1 MNKEEYTKKFIKKIS
16 ECKLRILTEYF
27 NLFIKYYQEYGPNIC
42 LLYQCGDFWEMY
54 SYTEDAGTENEI
66 TYGNAN
72 DLALALNF
80 KLGFKNSKEPYS
92 ISAPN
97 IVGFPLRAF
106 EKNID
111 RIINAGYTT
120 VIYKQQVCLD
130 SNGNP
135 IKAKHGKGFEYERV
149 LSRIISASTYLPDN
163 SEITRSGGTDD
174 SNNLLQIVLTDTS
187 NYYYLSVCIIN
198 LCSGKVWLNS
208 DTVLKETGTKSLEM
222 EVKNIKQ
229 GAKAIRDTIYRIYKS
244 HSPVEICIC
253 TKNEDLM
260 KLLCIEKTLEFPQNV
275 NIFKYPTIDRKKE
288 RIEFQEEMLRRSYN
302 KKSIVSPIEHLGLTK
317 DQDLCLA
324 LVLAIDFAY
333 KHDTSIVRRLE
344 KPIVNAEYSKLILE
358 GNAIKQLDI
367 LDSSLCPQSLFKTVN
382 FCKTCMGRRVLKE
395 RLVNPEINVE
405 IINQRYKEVDAVL
418 NLSNEVV
425 AGVRKTLRTIT
436 DISRVHR
443 RIITGLIKYHE
454 FSRLDKAYKEIQSLI
469 RLIIENVDKDNPL
482 LQIIKSNKNSAV
494 KVLTIFSKAIEYYQK
509 RIDLKA
515 IDEGREHDI
524 IRRGISKS
532 LDECRQTYSKAD
544 QELEKIR
551 EHLAKLVKDHC
562 KLFKKK
568 NTTDDLV
575 PRKTFKEEKMEV
587 VRLEITEARFKKIM
601 KECPNDPILI
611 GLETKKVSSRI
622 RITSNEINKLS
633 RILSRAKNSIE
644 PLIEQEFKNVMED
657 LISRYYPCLMHIV
670 NVVAQLDVAQS
681 TALLSIKFNYCK
693 PTTKQQ
699 KDDPEKSY
707 IDIKQ
712 FRHPVI
718 ERMIDNIY
726 VANDIKLGTNDS
738 NIDGLLVYGLN
749 SVGKSSLLKSVCL
762 NIILAQAGIYVAA
775 KEFTY
780 WPYHNI
786 FTRLPG
792 TDNPYLGMSSFIC
805 ELMDINGIIESA
817 DQNTFCILDEI
828 TCSTEHISGIS
839 VSGSAVNKMSKNNVS
854 FLFAT
859 HYHELVDL
867 DIIKSL
873 DNVAISHLEAKMG
886 KGMGEIHFNRI
897 LRMGPSEDKQYGL
910 EVSKNVI
917 QNLEFL
923 RVAEEIRLKLN
934 NRRGLVDNKTSHFN
948 NNLVVDHCELCN
960 KTDTLEV
967 HHINMQCTADDKGFI
982 DHFHKNN
989 IGNLVVLCWECHHKK
1004 VHSKPP
1010 VVVIKGWI
1018 DTTAGRKLEF
1028 EIKK

>member
-1 MNKEEYTKKFIKKIS
+1 MEEYIKKFTKKIS
-16 ECKLRILTEYF
+16 ECTPRILTEYF
-27 NLFIKYYQEYGPNIC
+27 NLFIKYYQEYGPKIC
-42 LLYQCGDFWEMY
+42 LLYQCGDFYELY

-80 KLGFKNSKEPYS
+80 KLGLKDSKKPYS
-92 ISAPN
+92 INSPN

-111 RIINAGYTT
+111 RIINAGYTA
-120 VIYKQQVCLD
+120 VIYKQQICLD

-135 IKAKHGKGFEYERV
+135 IQARQGKGFEYERV

-163 SEITRSGGTDD
+163 SEITRSGHTSED
-174 SNNLLQIVLTDTS
+174 SNNLFQIVLTDTS
-187 NYYYLSVCIIN
+187 NYYYLSACIIN

-229 GAKAIRDTIYRIYKS
+229 GSKAIRDTIYRIYKS
-244 HSPVEICIC
+244 HNPVEICIC

-275 NIFKYPTIDRKKE
+275 NIFKYSSIDHKKE
-288 RIEFQEEMLRRSYN
+288 RIEFQEEILRRSYN

-344 KPIVNAEYSKLILE
+344 KPIINFDHSKLVLE

-405 IINQRYKEVDAVL
+405 TINQRYNQVEAML
-418 NLSNEVV
+418 NLSKDVMANI
-425 AGVRKTLRTIT
+425 RKILRNIT

-443 RIITGLIKYHE
+443 RIITGLVKYHE
-454 FSRLDKAYKEIQSLI
+454 FSRLDRAYKEIQSLI
-469 RLIIENVDKDNPL
+469 KIILDNVSKDDPL
-482 LQIIKSNKNSAV
+482 LQIIKSHKNSAI
-494 KVLTIFSKAIEYYQK
+494 KVLNIFNKAIEFYQK

-524 IRRGISKS
+524 IRSGISGE
-532 LDECRQTYSKAD
+532 LDRCRQIYSKTD
-544 QELEKIR
+544 QELDKIR
-551 EHLAKLVKDHC
+551 EYLAKLVKSHC
-562 KLFKKK
+562 KVYKSKS
-568 NTTDDLV
+568 TTDDLV
-575 PRKTFKEEKMEV
+575 QRRTFKEEKMEV
-587 VRLEITEARFKKIM
+587 IRLELTEARFKKIM
-601 KECPNDPILI
+601 KECPNDPILNN
-611 GLETKKVSSRI
+611 LETKKVSSKI
-622 RITSNEINKLS
+622 RISSDKIRNLS
-633 RILSRAKNSIE
+633 KTLSKAKNSIE
-644 PLIEQEFKNVMED
+644 PLIELEFKNVTD
-657 LISRYYPCLMHIV
+657 QLIDRYYPCLIHIV
-670 NVVAQLDVAQS
+670 NVVAELDVAQS
-681 TALLSIKFNYCK
+681 TALLNTKFNYCQPK
-693 PTTKQQ
+693 IESQ
-699 KDDPEKSY
+699 KDDEEKSY
-707 IDIKQ
+707 IKIKQ

-718 ERMIDNIY
+718 ERLIDNIY
-726 VANDIKLGTNDS
+726 VPNDIELGTKES
-738 NIDGLLVYGLN
+738 KDGLLVYGLN

-762 NIILAQAGIYVAA
+762 NIILAQAGIYVAST
-775 KEFTY
+775 EFVY

-805 ELMDINGIIESA
+805 ELMDINGIIENSNK
-817 DQNTFCILDEI
+817 NTFCILDEI

-839 VSGSAVNKMSKNNVS
+839 VSGSAVNKMSKNQTS

-859 HYHELVDL
+859 HYHELADL
-867 DIIKSL
+867 DIIKNL
-873 DNVAISHLEAKMG
+873 KNIGISHLEAKMG

-897 LRMGPSEDKQYGL
+897 LRTGPSKDKQYGL

-917 QNLEFL
+917 QDVEFL
-923 RVAEEIRLKLN
+923 HVAEEIRLKLN
-934 NRRGLVDNKTSHFN
+934 NRTGLVDDKMSHFN
-948 NNLVVDHCELCN
+948 GNLIMDHCEICN

-967 HHINMQCTADDKGFI
+967 HHINMQCTANDKGFI

-989 IGNLVVLCWECHHKK
+989 IGNLVVLCWKCHHKK
-1004 VHSKPP
+1004 VHSKPAK
-1010 VVVIKGWI
+1010 IIINRWI
-1018 DTTAGRKLEF
+1018 DTTEGRKLEF